1 MLIFF
6 SFLLQILHVLIICY
20 KTSIAEYFR
29 IASKGKL
36 KTYFFFI
43 SSLNNLGLRP
53 F

>member
-29 IASKGKL
+29 IASKGKQ
-36 KTYFFFI
+36 KRNFFI
-43 SSLNNLGLRP
+43 SSLNNLGLHP
-53 F
+53 I